1 MKSTEF
7 SKKLHQKTKYDSKT
21 LPKLL
26 KYLKKIRDLTQYEDY
41 IRDNI
46 KIPLIEW
53 IIQVLIIRP
62 VLFIAVLMSLSAFS
76 SLPPPLVILILAEG
90 LSILWYLLVELKQDL
105 WRK

>member
-7 SKKLHQKTKYDSKT
+7 SKKLHLKTKYDGKT

-26 KYLKKIRDLTQYEDY
+26 KYLKKIRDVSQYEDY
-41 IRDNI
+41 INDNV

-53 IIQVLIIRP
+53 CIQVLIIRP
-62 VLFIAVLMSLSAFS
+62 VLFIAVLMSLSAFL

-90 LSILWYLLVELKQDL
+90 LSITWYLLVELKQDL